1 MIREKLILGNSKI
14 KYFSLNM
21 HHYELKFQFLH
32 CTLYY
37 FLIFEL
43 PEPSVD
49 KLKVCLIRQLNSST
63 IQRKMLKIVLLKI
76 FV

>member
-49 KLKVCLIRQLNSST
+49 KLKKKFIMQGICC
-63 IQRKMLKIVLLKI
+63 KI
-76 FV
+76 